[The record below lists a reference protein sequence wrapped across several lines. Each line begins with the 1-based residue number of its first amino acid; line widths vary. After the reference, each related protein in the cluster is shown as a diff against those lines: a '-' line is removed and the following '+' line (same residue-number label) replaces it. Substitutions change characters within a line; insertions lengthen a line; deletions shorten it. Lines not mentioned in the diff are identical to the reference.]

1 MQMEKFKLSQHII
14 IFPASDEKNDGIPN
28 KYREDYFVLYNKIRD
43 KEYLINPT
51 IKYFIDKFSTPK
63 SEAHVIHDVC
73 ADVKEN
79 RHDIEETCSSFFH
92 FLCRKKILV
101 PEELDETFALR
112 ETLYKP
118 GDVID
123 DYTILE
129 VLANKKYIDVYSAT
143 DNISGKKCVLKLLN
157 KTKASE
163 EDVYKQELFE
173 LEREYLLLKCVGHI
187 PTMCKCHNFNKDE
200 HNTYISLE
208 YIDGKPL
215 FNFIEET
222 QGLTNAELLRI
233 IHSILNAFAQLHK
246 SDIIHGDI
254 HSSNILVLQNK
265 TIKIID
271 LGLSRTV
278 QVESNEILPFGGVN
292 YYMPPE
298 RINTN
303 SVKKYAKEP
312 DLYSDVYQ
320 VGLLVYLVLY
330 NDLPFDGFL
339 WEELSQNIKEG
350 NAAYASN
357 SFLGEEVPGWLI
369 EIMKQCLHTN
379 PEERY
384 KNGSY
389 ILEDF
394 KQHAFAEK
402 ETV

>member
-1 MQMEKFKLSQHII
+1 MEKYKLSQYISI
-14 IFPASDEKNDGIPN
+14 SPASNEEYTTIPL
-28 KYREDYFVLYNKIRD
+28 KFQQDYFILYNQVRD

-63 SEAHVIHDVC
+63 SETQVVYEVC

-79 RHDIEETCSSFFH
+79 RNDIEETCSSFFH
-92 FLCRKKILV
+92 FLCQKKILV
-101 PEELDETFALR
+101 PEDFDEVFSLR
-112 ETLYKP
+112 VSLYKP

-123 DYTILE
+123 DYIILE
-129 VLANKKYIDVYSAT
+129 ALANKKYLDVYLVIDRRTES
-143 DNISGKKCVLKLLN
+143 KRVLKLLN
-157 KTKASE
+157 KTKASN
-163 EDVYKQELFE
+163 EDIFKQELFE
-173 LEREYLLLKCVGHI
+173 LEREYLLLKSAGHI
-187 PTMCKCHNFNKDE
+187 PMMCKADSFRNDSH
-200 HNTYISLE
+200 HTYITLE

-215 FNFIEET
+215 FDFLEDTE
-222 QGLTNAELLRI
+222 GLTNADLLI
-233 IHSILNAFAQLHK
+233 IINSLLSAFSQLHE
-246 SDIIHGDI
+246 SNIIHGDI

-265 TIKIID
+265 SIKIID
-271 LGLSRTV
+271 LGLAREV

-298 RINTN
+298 RINTS
-303 SVKKYAKEP
+303 SVKKYSKEP

-320 VGLLVYLVLY
+320 LGLLIYLVLY

-350 NAAYASN
+350 NAEYPGN

-369 EIMKQCLHTN
+369 EVMKKCLDTN

-384 KNGSY
+384 KNGNY

-394 KQHAFAEK
+394 KKHAFAET
-402 ETV
+402 EIV